1 MSDPV
6 LFLNS
11 TLTYVTSVSTDE
23 EVLVD
28 HKGSLLS
35 QFVLRCTIKNI
46 EKVSPLTGFLA
57 DLHFR
62 GRFEFS
68 SLPKKVCVFD
78 VIYDSVHCPGC

>member
-11 TLTYVTSVSTDE
+11 TMTYATSVSTDE

-35 QFVLRCTIKNI
+35 QFDYINLVEIWSETIRQLLVMYI
-46 EKVSPLTGFLA
+46 L
-57 DLHFR
+57 
-62 GRFEFS
+62 
-68 SLPKKVCVFD
+68 
-78 VIYDSVHCPGC
+78 

>member
-11 TLTYVTSVSTDE
+11 TMTYATSVSTDE

-35 QFVLRCTIKNI
+35 QFVLI
-46 EKVSPLTGFLA
+46 
-57 DLHFR
+57 LHD
-62 GRFEFS
+62 
-68 SLPKKVCVFD
+68 KKTLKK
-78 VIYDSVHCPGC
+78 YHC